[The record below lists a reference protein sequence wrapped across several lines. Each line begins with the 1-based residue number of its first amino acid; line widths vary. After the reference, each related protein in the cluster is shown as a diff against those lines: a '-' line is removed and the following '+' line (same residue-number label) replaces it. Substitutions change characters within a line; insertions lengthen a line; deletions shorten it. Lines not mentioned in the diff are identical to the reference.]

1 LSAVTVFFLLNQRKT
16 KAKQSLGKRLILP
29 EAPFPGKQYR
39 ALQSTSQAHPDGV
52 RSARESAK
60 V

>member
-1 LSAVTVFFLLNQRKT
+1 LSAVTVFFLVKPRKT
-16 KAKQSLGKRLILP
+16 KAKQSLGKRRILP

-39 ALQSTSQAHPDGV
+39 ALQPTPQAHPDGV
-52 RSARESAK
+52 RSAGESAK